1 MRDIARSQPE
11 DFFLFF
17 PTFTGVVD
25 VEGEL
30 AGIFGVSTRGLP
42 LRSVEG
48 VDVTPLTFVGTGDE
62 TTPLERVG
70 APFIPFKCA
79 WEAAFREPAAV
90 SQLY

>member
-1 MRDIARSQPE
+1 MRDITRSQPE

-17 PTFTGVVD
+17 PTFTGVGD

-30 AGIFGVSTRGLP
+30 ACIRGVSTVGLP

-48 VDVTPLTFVGTGDE
+48 VDVMPLSFVGAGDE

-70 APFIPFKCA
+70 TPFIPFKC
-79 WEAAFREPAAV
+79 V
-90 SQLY
+90 